1 MELLPAH
8 LTVTVT
14 VQSMEAIFR
23 RIGSGRGGNGGKK
36 ARGTSQS
43 RKRAKTYGHGISP
56 YRCELP
62 SPGDSA
68 GKAYIMTRR
77 AGLCKSRRLSPPAV
91 SKRPFHPKTFAFRT
105 RPDGLPSWAATFNT
119 KCYRRLRIRKRTSRR
134 SRIFCPAV
142 QQMRSLVKICELR
155 RSATGKKTFRKTGCG
170 AVSVIAAWE
179 QPIRL
184 APLSPRT
191 SGGNSQKIRK
201 SQVSAPEYPRQ
212 SIRGRADAKGK
223 QARPRPEFR
232 I

>member
-1 MELLPAH
+1 MQVSSFESSGSFETAFPSEEVRIPNPAG
-8 LTVTVT
+8 
-14 VQSMEAIFR
+14 
-23 RIGSGRGGNGGKK
+23 RITFLGG
-36 ARGTSQS
+36 
-43 RKRAKTYGHGISP
+43 
-56 YRCELP
+56 
-62 SPGDSA
+62 
-68 GKAYIMTRR
+68 
-77 AGLCKSRRLSPPAV
+77 
-91 SKRPFHPKTFAFRT
+91 
-105 RPDGLPSWAATFNT
+105 ATFNT
-119 KCYRRLRIRKRTSRR
+119 KCYRRLRVRKETSRR
-134 SRIFCPAV
+134 PRIFCPAV